1 MHRTTKWPMTREDR
15 QERERLTR
23 LELVKRGGMAAFLAA
38 GAPTLLAACGGDDN
52 ASSSTTGEA
61 PAASGNIDFLSW
73 QGYDLSDKAVPSM
86 KAWKD
91 ANNVTMKASYIANN
105 DEFVAKF
112 KAGGTK
118 GVELTT
124 YGQGFAD
131 YWTQLGILKPLDA
144 DKIPN
149 LANLFPYFASDQG
162 NYWVNS
168 DGERFGVPLSWG
180 LVALIYDSAVI
191 PSPPTSFD
199 ILFEPKYKGKVLVQ
213 DDPLSVFTSAAHYH
227 GFKMDQLTADQF
239 ETCKSYLK
247 ELLGQTKKNSPTV
260 GDAASLLASGEA
272 ALMYSGWF
280 AIAGFAAA
288 AGGKSIKPALP
299 DKGGYTYVDSYA
311 ILPDADNV
319 DTALAFVNQSLV
331 PQTAAEAAISLT
343 GGTAVADAV
352 PLLTDEL
359 RALYS
364 YDKLDE
370 LFEKAPLFG
379 VPPQQSDEYVTY
391 QQMLDAWDELKA
403 GA

>member
-1 MHRTTKWPMTREDR
+1 M
-15 QERERLTR
+15 
-23 LELVKRGGMAAFLAA
+23 KRGGLATLMLA
-38 GAPTLLAACGGDDN
+38 GAPALLAACGGDDE
-52 ASSSTTGEA
+52 ASSTTPEA
-61 PAASGNIDFLSW
+61 PSASGNIDFLSW
-73 QGYDLSDKAVPSM
+73 QGYDLPGKAVPSM
-86 KAWKD
+86 KAWMEE
-91 ANNVTMKASYIANN
+91 NQVTMKASYIANN

-131 YWTQLGILKPLDA
+131 YWTDLGILKPLDA

-149 LANLFPYFASDQG
+149 LKNLFPFFASDEG
-162 NYWVNS
+162 NYWVNT

-180 LVALIYDSAVI
+180 LVALVYDSAVI

-199 ILFEPKYKGKVLVQ
+199 IVFEPKYKGKVIVQ
-213 DDPLSVFTSAAHYH
+213 DDPLSNFTTAAHYH
-227 GFKMDQLTADQF
+227 GLGMSELTTEEFD
-239 ETCKSYLK
+239 TLK
-247 ELLGQTKKNSPTV
+247 GFLKDVLAQTKGNAPTV

-272 ALMYSGWF
+272 VLMFSGWF
-280 AIAGFAAA
+280 AVAGFAAA
-288 AGGKSIKPALP
+288 AGGKTIKPALP
-299 DKGGYTYVDSYA
+299 EKGGYVYVDSYA

-319 DTALAFVNQSLV
+319 DTALAFINQTLT
-331 PQTAAEAAISLT
+331 PETAAEAAISLT

-359 RALYS
+359 RSLYA
-364 YDKLDE
+364 YDSLDE
-370 LFEKAPLFG
+370 LFKTAPLFTT
-379 VPPQQSDEYVTY
+379 PPQESDEFVTY